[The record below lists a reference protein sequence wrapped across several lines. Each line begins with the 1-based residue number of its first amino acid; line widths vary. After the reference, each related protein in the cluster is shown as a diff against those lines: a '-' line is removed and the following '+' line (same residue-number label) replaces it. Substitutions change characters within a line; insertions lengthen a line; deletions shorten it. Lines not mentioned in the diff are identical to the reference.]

1 MPPHGGYLLEL
12 VAEGG
17 RQVYGTT
24 SRLADEANDA
34 LGQLIPDWRK
44 VPRDAEQR
52 FIRLIVLK
60 EFLDER
66 KRPRCQLIRHV
77 DQ

>member
-12 VAEGG
+12 VAEGE

-24 SRLADEANDA
+24 SRLANDA
-34 LGQLIPDWRK
+34 LGQLIPEWRE

-52 FIRLIVLK
+52 FVRLIVLK
-60 EFLDER
+60 TFFDER
-66 KRPRCQLIRHV
+66 NRRRGQLIRHV